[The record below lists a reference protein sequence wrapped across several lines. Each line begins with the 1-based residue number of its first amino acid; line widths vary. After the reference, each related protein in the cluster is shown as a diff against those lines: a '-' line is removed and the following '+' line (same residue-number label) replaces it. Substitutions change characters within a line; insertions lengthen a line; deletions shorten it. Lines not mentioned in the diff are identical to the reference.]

1 MKCIAGK
8 RLFWAVG
15 ITAGLQLALVTS
27 ARAVTSTWIETGA
40 GPFSWIDPT
49 KWDTNPTVPNA
60 ISDIANF
67 TTLGGP
73 ATQAVNLNGA
83 ITLGAIDLTNA
94 ATSYTILNGTGGSFT
109 LDNNGSQSKIT
120 SNAGSLSQTVGADIA
135 IGGTAGLTVEQ
146 FGANTLTLSGPI
158 NTNGLPLTVNS
169 GIASGTAGNVVISG
183 IISGSGSFAK
193 HNNQAVPGNV
203 TLTAANTY
211 SGDTYFGAP
220 GTGALG
226 TSFPLGTITL
236 SGGNDRLPAGSVL
249 NLFPQN
255 FVVGSSYSG
264 ALDIGSTSQTLSTIR
279 MPGAALAAN
288 RLDGQAT
295 GSLFTINGTGGTLT
309 LNGDDLIV
317 GINHISGGTITNGV
331 HRHNLNMNL
340 LSNFVF
346 DNPTK
351 SIVVHDSGF
360 RVSPITYLVGTL
372 SLGNTSTV
380 NALSVLVGD
389 TGPNGVNGG
398 GRSDLNLGTTATTLN
413 VGSNATDGVINVGY
427 STRSNANLNLPTGAS
442 VTIRG
447 FGGGSAPLPKF
458 LIGLGANS
466 NSTNVFTDTVN
477 FSAGTTNAIV
487 TQLDLSTANN
497 TGGRGG
503 GTIGNFL
510 LGATSGPEGFTVQTL
525 KIGIITGTGTALVQP
540 MSSAGT
546 FTINHANGV
555 LNAGTISLGENTI
568 VELDAFGDPVPSALA
583 KTVTGK
589 LALIDGTVRATTIQ
603 SGPTTVTIPVHGTL
617 NGTATAPATPAGT
630 LMRSIEW
637 TTGTIENTSG
647 ADLSISGVPTILLTT
662 APHTFNATGS
672 NSITLAADAPISGA
686 TFGITKT
693 GTGGLNL
700 NATNTHT
707 GLTTVNGGSL
717 TVSGAAA
724 TISAGDLTVSAG
736 GAAISAGVA
745 NALADLAKL
754 TLLGGGIAGVAD
766 TGFIDL
772 GAGVNETINT
782 LLLGAT
788 AQAAGTYGSSLSSAT
803 FKLDEYFS
811 GTGILTITNIRVSVP
826 GDYNNN
832 GVVDAADYVVWRK
845 SNGTNTQLQNEVSGT
860 TPGSVT
866 NEDYTAWRARFGN
879 TSGSGSGLGG
889 AASVP
894 EPAAFG
900 LLFAALLCVSTSSRF
915 VARTR

>member
-1 MKCIAGK
+1 MKCIACK
-8 RLFWAVG
+8 RLFLAVG
-15 ITAGLQLALVTS
+15 VSAGLQLALVTS

-40 GPFSWIDPT
+40 GPFSWIGPT

-60 ISDIANF
+60 ISDIAKF
-67 TTLGGP
+67 TTVGGP
-73 ATQAVNLNGA
+73 ATQTVNLNGA
-83 ITLGAIDLTNA
+83 VTLGALDLTNT
-94 ATSYTILNGTGGSFT
+94 ATSYTIANGTGGSFNF
-109 LDNNGSQSKIT
+109 DNNGSQAKIT

-146 FGANTLTLSGPI
+146 FGANTLTLNGPI
-158 NTNGLPLTVNS
+158 NTNGLPLTVNA
-169 GIASGTAGNVVISG
+169 GITTGTAGSVVING
-183 IISGSGSFAK
+183 VISGSGPFAK
-193 HNNQAVPGNV
+193 HSNLAVPGNV

-211 SGDTYFGAP
+211 SGDTYFGAA

-236 SGGNDRLPAGSVL
+236 SGGNNRLPAGSVL
-249 NLFPQN
+249 NLFPQD
-255 FVVGSSYSG
+255 FVLGSSYSG
-264 ALDIGSTSQTLSTIR
+264 TLDIGSTSQTLSTIR

-427 STRSNANLNLPTGAS
+427 STRSAANLNLPTGAS

-458 LIGLGANS
+458 LVGLGQNS
-466 NSTNVFTDTVN
+466 NSANVFTDTVN

-487 TQLDLSTANN
+487 TQLDLSTSVNS
-497 TGGRGG
+497 GGRGG
-503 GTIGNFL
+503 GNIGNFL
-510 LGATSGPEGFTVQTL
+510 LGATSGPEGFTVGTL
-525 KIGIITGTGTALVQP
+525 KIGIITGTGTALVAN
-540 MSSAGT
+540 MSSNAT
-546 FTINHANGV
+546 FTINNANGV
-555 LNAGTISLGENTI
+555 LNAGTISIAENTI
-568 VELDAFGDPVPSALA
+568 LELDSFGDPVPSAFT

-589 LALIDGTVRATTIQ
+589 LALVDGTVRATTIQ
-603 SGPTTVTIPVHGTL
+603 SGPTTVTVPAGTF
-617 NGTATAPATPAGT
+617 NGTATAPATPVGT

-647 ADLSISGVPTILLTT
+647 ADLSISSVPTILLTT

-707 GLTTVNGGSL
+707 GLTTVNGGTL

-724 TISAGDLTVSAG
+724 TVSAGDLTVSAG
-736 GAAISAGVA
+736 SAAISAGVA

-754 TLLGGGIAGVAD
+754 TLLGGGTAGIAD

-772 GAGVNETINT
+772 AAGINETINT
-782 LLLGAT
+782 LVLGAT
-788 AQAAGTYGSSLSSAT
+788 AQATGTYGSSLSSAT

-811 GTGILTITNIRVSVP
+811 GTGILTITNIPVSVP

-832 GVVDAADYVVWRK
+832 GVVDGADYVVWRK

-866 NEDYTAWRARFGN
+866 NEDYTVWRARFGN
-879 TSGSGSGLGG
+879 TSGSGSSLGG
-889 AASVP
+889 AAGVP

-900 LLFAALLCVSTSSRF
+900 LLFVALLCVSCSGQF